1 MYRLRTPGD
10 FIFFLVVSGAVF
22 ALGIAMLLS
31 PVPPMPTESS
41 AYDRV
46 SGTLA
51 GFEERRSRRSHRLEF
66 TLQSDPRRF
75 ESRYVP
81 FESVAR
87 VWQSGVTPVS
97 FYVLRPP
104 ADAGVPKLPVEVFA
118 LADDQRTHG
127 RLQAEVAHVN
137 QRIAPWGYWLPLVIG
152 ALGFVVAP
160 LAWRRRG
167 AA

>member
-22 ALGIAMLLS
+22 ALGIAMLVS
-31 PVPPMPTESS
+31 PVPPLPTESS

-51 GFEERRSRRSHRLEF
+51 SFEERRSRRSHRLEF

-81 FESVAR
+81 FESVASA
-87 VWQSGVTPVS
+87 WQPGVTPVS

-104 ADAGVPKLPVEVFA
+104 ADTGVPKLPVEVFA
-118 LADDQRTHG
+118 LADDKRIHG
-127 RLQAEVAHVN
+127 RLQAEVAHAN
-137 QRIAPWGYWLPLVIG
+137 QRVAPGAYWLPLVIG
-152 ALGFVVAP
+152 GLGFVVAP
-160 LAWRRRG
+160 FAWRRRHR
-167 AA
+167 A